1 MELFNTSQKR
11 IIEILLTGN
20 KTLPEIAAELDISKP
35 GTSKYL
41 KKLEELNIVKG
52 TYERNA
58 DGRTIR
64 YSLQPFHMVLS
75 IDPQLGIAISF
86 KADDALDPD
95 FFLLGY
101 IPQKEFRDEVKQY
114 LQQITKV
121 DFFPYLIILY
131 GSVAQGSANRKS
143 DIDLLIIKD
152 SWIKKDK
159 DKVLQQ
165 IAKASNKCNHQAK
178 PFFKSIKEFEDMDK
192 TLQKQIKENGII
204 LYEKGKQWGRI
215 KQQLKRYKIITI

>member
-20 KTLPEIAAELDISKP
+20 KTLPEIVAELDISKP

-41 KKLEELNIVKG
+41 KKLEALNIVKG

-64 YSLQPFHMVLS
+64 YGLQPFHMVLS

-86 KADDALDPD
+86 KADDTLDPD

-165 IAKASNKCNHQAK
+165 IAKASINTNHQAK
-178 PFFKSIKEFEDMDK
+178 PQFLRIDEFNNIDISLKKEIRNYGIIIYENGGPWDKIRQRLRRYKSI
-192 TLQKQIKENGII
+192 
-204 LYEKGKQWGRI
+204 
-215 KQQLKRYKIITI
+215 TI

>member
-1 MELFNTSQKR
+1 MELFNASQKR

-20 KTLPEIAAELDISKP
+20 KTLPEIASALGISKP

-41 KKLEELNIVKG
+41 KKLEQLNIVKG

-75 IDPQLGIAISF
+75 IDPQLKTTF
-86 KADDALDPD
+86 NFRADDVLDTD

-101 IPQKEFRDEVKQY
+101 IPQKEFRKEVKEY
-114 LQQITKV
+114 LNQISKV
-121 DFFPYLIILY
+121 DFAPYLIILY

-152 SWIKKDK
+152 NWIKKDK
-159 DKVLQQ
+159 EKVLQQ
-165 IAKASNKCNHQAK
+165 IAKATIHTKHQAK
-178 PFFKSIKEFEDMDK
+178 PLFLSFDKFKYMDK
-192 TLQKQIKENGII
+192 TLKKEIRDNGII
-204 LYEKGKQWGRI
+204 IYEKGERWGKI
-215 KQQLKRYKIITI
+215 KQELRKYKNITI